1 MFALAAPLAAFA
13 SYFGLVRVS
22 WYGNKYLFLHCV
34 FVFFFLS
41 LLSFPPVPQVMYVVQ
56 VPITGVAMLFSGGTF
71 LYVATVHVL
80 NELVQGH
87 SADTDSG
94 TGNSKLSKL
103 ELLVLTCGSLLP
115 IAFSILHSH

>member
-1 MFALAAPLAAFA
+1 
-13 SYFGLVRVS
+13 
-22 WYGNKYLFLHCV
+22 
-34 FVFFFLS
+34 
-41 LLSFPPVPQVMYVVQ
+41 MYVVQ

-103 ELLVLTCGSLLP
+103 ELLILTFGSLLP
-115 IAFSILHSH
+115 IAFSVLHSH